1 MVIAREHA
9 KQELKNKTIEEK
21 RQNMNTDIS
30 VQSVAGNAT
39 LIKQAQIDNDTDEQK
54 IKASLHYISNDSGR
68 RIKLEKL
75 PQPIGTVEFTFCLY
89 GHANNDKR
97 IILYVL
103 LQIINSILLWQT
115 VV

>member
-39 LIKQAQIDNDTDEQK
+39 LIKQTQSNDTDEQK

-89 GHANNDKR
+89 EHASYKK
-97 IILYVL
+97 IILHIL
-103 LQIINSILLWQT
+103 LQIINLILLWQT
-115 VV
+115 AV